1 LGIWKLDQY
10 SEIKEQVLTWNCS
23 SKKLQ
28 RTSSRSYPETPGSLK
43 IFKNLEPA
51 VTLKLKKNLELGF
64 IIFKISRTQNWK
76 LYQGKN
82 KSKNCPTLANSL
94 SSTLL

>member
-1 LGIWKLDQY
+1 
-10 SEIKEQVLTWNCS
+10 LTWNCS

-28 RTSSRSYPETPGSLK
+28 RTSLRSYPETTGPLK
-43 IFKNLEPA
+43 IFKYLELA
-51 VTLKLKKNLELGF
+51 VTLKFKKNLELGF

-82 KSKNCPTLANSL
+82 KSKNCPTLANTSSL
-94 SSTLL
+94 TLL

>member
-28 RTSSRSYPETPGSLK
+28 RTSSRSYPETTGSSK

-51 VTLKLKKNLELGF
+51 VTLKFKKKLGNGVHYFQNFENPELEV
-64 IIFKISRTQNWK
+64 ISRK
-76 LYQGKN
+76 K
-82 KSKNCPTLANSL
+82 
-94 SSTLL
+94 

>member
-10 SEIKEQVLTWNCS
+10 SEIKEPVLAWNCS

-28 RTSSRSYPETPGSLK
+28 RTSSRSYPETTGSLK
-43 IFKNLEPA
+43 NF
-51 VTLKLKKNLELGF
+51 KNLELGF
-64 IIFKISRTQNWK
+64 MIFKISRTQNWK

-82 KSKNCPTLANSL
+82 KSKNCPTLANTS

>member
-10 SEIKEQVLTWNCS
+10 SEIKEPVLAWNCS

-28 RTSSRSYPETPGSLK
+28 RTSSRSYHETTGSLK

-51 VTLKLKKNLELGF
+51 VTLKFLKKTWNWGSVFSKFQEPRTGSYIKEKINQRTAQQWQILGV
-64 IIFKISRTQNWK
+64 
-76 LYQGKN
+76 
-82 KSKNCPTLANSL
+82 
-94 SSTLL
+94 